1 MPEEIEVPTEQLH
14 EAMEEA
20 AEESSFNSKAA
31 LSSALIAVFAAIC
44 ALLAGGR
51 ANEAVIQQ
59 IKASDTWGFY
69 QAKSIKSAQLT
80 SKTEIL
86 KALGKK
92 VDDKGCG
99 QRLDEYKKDMDELNK
114 EASRP
119 RQRSPRPL
127 RRPRK
132 TGRRSHPLPDRHRHV
147 RHRRPQ
153 PQEAAL
159 GGRDLA
165 GIGRDWRSWSMGLIP
180 DVPHDL
186 PRIRRHPR
194 SPWPAAPRHTWRWNP
209 VYEIG
214 EIALSGE
221 WRMGGQG
228 PALREREGRGFP
240 AGDEFERDQEA
251 PGAGPRDEP

>member
-20 AEESSFNSKAA
+20 AEESTFNSKAA

-92 VDDKGCG
+92 IDDKDVAK
-99 QRLDEYKKDMDELNK
+99 LDEYKKDMDELNK
-114 EASRP
+114 EASDLDKEAHDLFAAHEKMAKGVTLF
-119 RQRSPRPL
+119 QIAIAMSAIAVL
-127 RRPRK
+127 TRK
-132 TGRRSHPLPDRHRHV
+132 KYLWVGGILLG
-147 RHRRPQ
+147 
-153 PQEAAL
+153 L
-159 GGRDLA
+159 GGLA
-165 GIGRDWRSWSMGLIP
+165 FLAMGL
-180 DVPHDL
+180 
-186 PRIRRHPR
+186 
-194 SPWPAAPRHTWRWNP
+194 
-209 VYEIG
+209 
-214 EIALSGE
+214 
-221 WRMGGQG
+221 M
-228 PALREREGRGFP
+228 
-240 AGDEFERDQEA
+240 
-251 PGAGPRDEP
+251 